1 MKLLPYDPIL
11 HDLSLTARDM
21 TSGEMVDYWLG
32 NYSFS
37 NKVENKKFWISDM
50 LDNVDVVDWY
60 DTIQQVNIPRL
71 EFTFS
76 GIFTHIMLLDFGY
89 NATVAV
95 AQPLMGT
102 WYISNIAP

>member
-37 NKVENKKFWISDM
+37 NKVENK
-50 LDNVDVVDWY
+50 N
-60 DTIQQVNIPRL
+60 
-71 EFTFS
+71 
-76 GIFTHIMLLDFGY
+76 FGFQ
-89 NATVAV
+89 TCWT
-95 AQPLMGT
+95 M
-102 WYISNIAP
+102 